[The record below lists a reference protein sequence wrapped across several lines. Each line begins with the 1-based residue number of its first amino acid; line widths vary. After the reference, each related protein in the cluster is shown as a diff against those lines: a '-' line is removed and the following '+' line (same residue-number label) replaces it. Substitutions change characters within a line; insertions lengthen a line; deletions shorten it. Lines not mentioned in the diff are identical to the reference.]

1 MVLLRIH
8 WLFRSENKPIK
19 TSAETVQHQHLEVKK
34 MTTSE
39 LNQISCTTTWTRQ
52 FLRILKLRI
61 DHGDMDR
68 LDRMHSE
75 IFMSNIQKITESVRD
90 IESDND
96 IMYTKDMVRD
106 LNKYPENEEKKVVKC
121 IMDMLDGME
130 RSLVF
135 YQKDKFK
142 SLKEI
147 LLSMLDIKQ
156 EDKLL

>member
-1 MVLLRIH
+1 
-8 WLFRSENKPIK
+8 
-19 TSAETVQHQHLEVKK
+19 

-96 IMYTKDMVRD
+96 IMYTKDMVRE